1 MVRVSRSIV
10 AGVLQR
16 ETFTGR
22 RRLRAQRRDRCIGVG
37 TGRPERHAFL
47 CSFQRGSLCSG
58 RKDGRVY
65 SAYAQRF
72 SPESHDLCRQRRAL
86 RSQFDWHPG
95 ARDQRT
101 GRGYRRSSSCGRG
114 ARRCRRSSS
123 FNSGLEQPAT
133 QRTGFVVRH
142 VRGQWFCGASAG
154 VSLNMNVRIAAAAY
168 AVPAD
173 EEAVAAVLERE
184 RDRVEATLA
193 PLSPKARQKA
203 AEGLGL
209 SRVRICG
216 SKQPYDLV
224 LEAVSTAMTEAGIV
238 AQDINLILDYST
250 FPGENS
256 QYLSFAHKLSDDLG
270 AETSLNLSF
279 KSGGCAGLHLAIKT
293 ALGWMSMDESIQT
306 ALLVTGDT
314 APAGSRS
321 LLPVT
326 VQGDAASAVILR
338 RQGTEGPLLLGA
350 EAMTLGHLHNAIA
363 LVKTNGHL
371 EIKVDAA
378 CMENEVMPI
387 YYLNLFWLVEKALAA
402 SSLRLKDIDHFIYSN
417 ISERDR
423 EGFRRMVGLPEG
435 RLPATP
441 MAEYGHTFA
450 SDLVINYVHLRRE
463 GRIHP
468 GELLLFAS
476 AGIGFTWG
484 VTLARA

>member
-1 MVRVSRSIV
+1 
-10 AGVLQR
+10 
-16 ETFTGR
+16 
-22 RRLRAQRRDRCIGVG
+22 
-37 TGRPERHAFL
+37 
-47 CSFQRGSLCSG
+47 
-58 RKDGRVY
+58 
-65 SAYAQRF
+65 
-72 SPESHDLCRQRRAL
+72 
-86 RSQFDWHPG
+86 
-95 ARDQRT
+95 
-101 GRGYRRSSSCGRG
+101 
-114 ARRCRRSSS
+114 
-123 FNSGLEQPAT
+123 
-133 QRTGFVVRH
+133 
-142 VRGQWFCGASAG
+142 
-154 VSLNMNVRIAAAAY
+154 MNVRIAAAAY
-168 AVPAD
+168 AVPD
-173 EEAVAAVLERE
+173 DVEAVAAVLERE

-209 SRVRICG
+209 SRVRVCAG
-216 SKQPYDLV
+216 KQPYDLV
-224 LEAVSTAMTEAGIV
+224 LEAASTAMSEAGV
-238 AQDINLILDYST
+238 TGRDINLILDYST

-256 QYLSFAHKLSDDLG
+256 QYLSFAHKLSDELG

-279 KSGGCAGLHLAIKT
+279 KSGGCAGLHLAVKT
-293 ALGWMSMDESIQT
+293 ALGWMSTDESIQT

-338 RQGTEGPLLLGA
+338 REGTEGPSLLSV

-363 LVKTNGHL
+363 VVKTNGHL

-402 SSLRLKDIDHFIYSN
+402 SSLRLKDIEHFIYSN
-417 ISERDR
+417 ISQRDR
-423 EGFRRMVGLPEG
+423 EGFRKMVGLPEG
-435 RLPATP
+435 GLPTTP

-450 SDLVINYVHLRRE
+450 SDLVINYVHMRRE
-463 GRIHP
+463 STIRP
-468 GELLLFAS
+468 GQLLLFAS